1 MHVTVGESLCRNVS
15 LWYKCCNTRM
25 GVHCAVL
32 QFPILYEGWSLSDN
46 SDIVIWQIHCGIL
59 QYISDSLYRMVS
71 LWHNT
76 DIVNLHGML
85 QYRSPS
91 PPSQG
96 PSPLLTCP
104 MAGRRD
110 WTQTH
115 GGTTTSTTTR
125 APPSGSH
132 LSLKQVSHRGNPSQ
146 RVYLCFEQFNQKC
159 S

>member
-1 MHVTVGESLCRNVS
+1 MSLYDINVVHVIPGWELTVQCYSFRFFMKDGLLV
-15 LWYKCCNTRM
+15 
-25 GVHCAVL
+25 
-32 QFPILYEGWSLSDN
+32 IN

-71 LWHNT
+71 LWHNI
-76 DIVNLHGML
+76 DIVNLHGIL

-91 PPSQG
+91 PPSQE

>member
-1 MHVTVGESLCRNVS
+1 MSLYDINGVIHVPEWELTVQCYSFRFCMKDGLLV
-15 LWYKCCNTRM
+15 
-25 GVHCAVL
+25 
-32 QFPILYEGWSLSDN
+32 IN

-91 PPSQG
+91 PPSQE